1 MSYEK
6 RRILHEKKCDYNIKN
21 HQTLERAKEII
32 VYLRQ
37 VKNIME
43 KELCK
48 IFYFNPVDYD
58 NRGRRKSDGKTF
70 RDVVKEFE
78 YDFHDTYS
86 TEYALNL
93 YANSLTMALLA
104 KSKDAAPF
112 LIYGMDLTQGKSF
125 DAIQD
130 PYVNHE
136 MEKHSANI
144 YVYGIDSAFM
154 TEFDEYG
161 CPVLNEDSDI
171 FPLTLLVDDTMR
183 DNEVRLA
190 VPTTDDGDETEDVII
205 DVPKFEYA

>member
-1 MSYEK
+1 
-6 RRILHEKKCDYNIKN
+6 
-21 HQTLERAKEII
+21 
-32 VYLRQ
+32 
-37 VKNIME
+37 ME

-48 IFYFNPVDYD
+48 TFYFNPADYD

-190 VPTTDDGDETEDVII
+190 VPTTDDGDETEDVTIN
-205 DVPKFEYA
+205 VPKFEYA

>member
-1 MSYEK
+1 
-6 RRILHEKKCDYNIKN
+6 
-21 HQTLERAKEII
+21 
-32 VYLRQ
+32 
-37 VKNIME
+37 ME
-43 KELCK
+43 KELYK
-48 IFYFNPVDYD
+48 TFYFNPADYD

-112 LIYGMDLTQGKSF
+112 LMYGMDLTQGKSF

-161 CPVLNEDSDI
+161 CPVLDEDSDI
-171 FPLTLLVDDTMR
+171 YPLTLLVDNTMR

-190 VPTTDDGDETEDVII
+190 VPTTDDGDETEDVTIN
-205 DVPKFEYA
+205 VPKVEYA

>member
-1 MSYEK
+1 
-6 RRILHEKKCDYNIKN
+6 
-21 HQTLERAKEII
+21 
-32 VYLRQ
+32 
-37 VKNIME
+37 ME
-43 KELCK
+43 KELYK
-48 IFYFNPVDYD
+48 TYYFNPAGYD

-136 MEKHSANI
+136 IEKHSANI

-161 CPVLNEDSDI
+161 CPVLDEDSDI
-171 FPLTLLVDDTMR
+171 YPLTLLVDNTMR
-183 DNEVRLA
+183 DNVVRLA
-190 VPTTDDGDETEDVII
+190 VPTMDDGDETEDVII
-205 DVPKFEYA
+205 DVPKFEFA

>member
-1 MSYEK
+1 M
-6 RRILHEKKCDYNIKN
+6 
-21 HQTLERAKEII
+21 
-32 VYLRQ
+32 
-37 VKNIME
+37 ME
-43 KELCK
+43 KEIYK
-48 IFYFNPVDYD
+48 TYYFDPADYD
-58 NRGRRKSDGKTF
+58 DRGRRKSDGKTF

-78 YDFHDTYS
+78 YDFHDTFS

-125 DAIQD
+125 DALQD
-130 PYVNHE
+130 PFVNHE
-136 MEKHSANI
+136 MEKYSPNI

-161 CPVLNEDSDI
+161 YPVLDENCDI
-171 FPLTLLVDDTMR
+171 YPLTLLVDNTMR

-190 VPTTDDGDETEDVII
+190 VPTMDDGDETEDVII

>member
-1 MSYEK
+1 M
-6 RRILHEKKCDYNIKN
+6 
-21 HQTLERAKEII
+21 
-32 VYLRQ
+32 
-37 VKNIME
+37 
-43 KELCK
+43 
-48 IFYFNPVDYD
+48 
-58 NRGRRKSDGKTF
+58 
-70 RDVVKEFE
+70 VKEFE

-190 VPTTDDGDETEDVII
+190 VPTTDDGDETEDVTIN
-205 DVPKFEYA
+205 VPKFEYA

>member
-1 MSYEK
+1 M
-6 RRILHEKKCDYNIKN
+6 
-21 HQTLERAKEII
+21 
-32 VYLRQ
+32 
-37 VKNIME
+37 ME
-43 KELCK
+43 KEIYK
-48 IFYFNPVDYD
+48 TYYFDPADYD

-78 YDFHDTYS
+78 YDFHDTFS

-125 DAIQD
+125 DALQD
-130 PYVNHE
+130 PFVNHE
-136 MEKHSANI
+136 MEKYSQNI
-144 YVYGIDSAFM
+144 CVYGIDSAFM

-161 CPVLNEDSDI
+161 YPVLDENCDI
-171 FPLTLLVDDTMR
+171 YPLTLLVDNTMR

-190 VPTTDDGDETEDVII
+190 VPTMDDGDETEDVTI
-205 DVPKFEYA
+205 DVPQFEYA

>member
-1 MSYEK
+1 M
-6 RRILHEKKCDYNIKN
+6 
-21 HQTLERAKEII
+21 
-32 VYLRQ
+32 
-37 VKNIME
+37 ME
-43 KELCK
+43 KEIYK
-48 IFYFNPVDYD
+48 TYYFDPADYD

-78 YDFHDTYS
+78 YDFHDTFS

-125 DAIQD
+125 DAVQD
-130 PYVNHE
+130 PFVNHE
-136 MEKHSANI
+136 MEKHSTSI

-161 CPVLNEDSDI
+161 YPVLDDNSDI
-171 FPLTLLVDDTMR
+171 FPLTLLVDNTMR
-183 DNEVRLA
+183 NGELRLA
-190 VPTTDDGDETEDVII
+190 VPTMDDGDETEDVTI
-205 DVPKFEYA
+205 DVPQFEYV

>member
-1 MSYEK
+1 
-6 RRILHEKKCDYNIKN
+6 
-21 HQTLERAKEII
+21 
-32 VYLRQ
+32 
-37 VKNIME
+37 ME
-43 KELCK
+43 KELYK
-48 IFYFNPVDYD
+48 TYNFAPADYD
-58 NRGRRKSDGKTF
+58 DRGRRKSDGKAF

-93 YANSLTMALLA
+93 YANSLTMGLLA
-104 KSKDAAPF
+104 KSNGAAPF
-112 LIYGMDLTQGKSF
+112 LVYGMDLTQGKSF

-136 MEKHSANI
+136 MEKYSPNI

-161 CPVLNEDSDI
+161 YPVLDEDSDI
-171 FPLTLLVDDTMR
+171 FPLTLLVDNTMR
-183 DNEVRLA
+183 DDEVRLA
-190 VPTTDDGDETEDVII
+190 VPTMDDGDETEDVII

>member
-1 MSYEK
+1 M
-6 RRILHEKKCDYNIKN
+6 
-21 HQTLERAKEII
+21 
-32 VYLRQ
+32 
-37 VKNIME
+37 ME
-43 KELCK
+43 KELFK
-48 IFYFNPVDYD
+48 VYYFDPADYD
-58 NRGRRKSDGKTF
+58 NRGRRKSDGMSF

-78 YDFHDTYS
+78 YDFHDSYS

-112 LIYGMDLTQGKSF
+112 LMYGMDLTQGKSF

-130 PYVNHE
+130 PFVNHE

-161 CPVLNEDSDI
+161 YPVLNEDSDI
-171 FPLTLLVDDTMR
+171 YPLTLLVDNTMR
-183 DNEVRLA
+183 DYEVRLA
-190 VPTTDDGDETEDVII
+190 VPTTDDGDETQNVTI
-205 DVPKFEYA
+205 DVPQFEYA

>member
-1 MSYEK
+1 M
-6 RRILHEKKCDYNIKN
+6 
-21 HQTLERAKEII
+21 
-32 VYLRQ
+32 
-37 VKNIME
+37 ME
-43 KELCK
+43 KELYK
-48 IFYFNPVDYD
+48 TYYFVPADYD

-104 KSKDAAPF
+104 KSNDAAPF
-112 LIYGMDLTQGKSF
+112 LVYGMDLTQGKSF

-130 PYVNHE
+130 PIINHKIE
-136 MEKHSANI
+136 RHSENI

-154 TEFDEYG
+154 TEFDEYDY
-161 CPVLNEDSDI
+161 PILDEDSGI
-171 FPLTLLVDDTMR
+171 FPLTLLVDSTMR

-190 VPTTDDGDETEDVII
+190 VPTMDDGKETENVII
-205 DVPKFEYA
+205 DVPQFEYA

>member
-1 MSYEK
+1 
-6 RRILHEKKCDYNIKN
+6 
-21 HQTLERAKEII
+21 
-32 VYLRQ
+32 
-37 VKNIME
+37 ME
-43 KELCK
+43 KELYK
-48 IFYFNPVDYD
+48 TYYFAPADYD
-58 NRGRRKSDGKTF
+58 DRGRRKSDGKTF

-112 LIYGMDLTQGKSF
+112 LIYGMDLTQGESF
-125 DAIQD
+125 DAAQD
-130 PYVNHE
+130 PFVNHK
-136 MEKHSANI
+136 MEKYSPNI

-161 CPVLNEDSDI
+161 YPILDDNSDI
-171 FPLTLLVDDTMR
+171 YPLTLLVDNTMR

-190 VPTTDDGDETEDVII
+190 VPTMDDGDETEDVTI
-205 DVPKFEYA
+205 DVPQFEYA